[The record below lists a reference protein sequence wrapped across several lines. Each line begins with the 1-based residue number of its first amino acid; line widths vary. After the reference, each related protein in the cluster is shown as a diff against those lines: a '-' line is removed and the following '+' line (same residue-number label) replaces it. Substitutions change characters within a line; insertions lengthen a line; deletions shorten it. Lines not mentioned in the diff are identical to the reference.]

1 MRKNQ
6 NGGNSCFFRGRL
18 ISQKGVITAREI
30 KTLCYYLAQVTK
42 SSALDF
48 LNMTIADL
56 SDFADIA
63 KEDLD
68 KRRRKYGKIK
78 HI

>member
-6 NGGNSCFFRGRL
+6 NGGNPLFFRGRL
-18 ISQKGVITAREI
+18 ISQKGVITAKEI

-42 SSALDF
+42 SSALD
-48 LNMTIADL
+48 LMNMTIADL

-63 KEDLD
+63 TEDLE
-68 KRRRKYGKIK
+68 KRRKYGKKIK
-78 HI
+78 HL

>member
-1 MRKNQ
+1 MRENQ
-6 NGGNSCFFRGRL
+6 NGGNPCFFRGRL
-18 ISQKGVITAREI
+18 ISQKGVITAKEI

-42 SSALDF
+42 SSALD
-48 LNMTIADL
+48 LMNMTIADL

-63 KEDLD
+63 TEDLE
-68 KRRRKYGKIK
+68 KRRKKYGKIK

>member
-6 NGGNSCFFRGRL
+6 NGGNPCFFRGRL
-18 ISQKGVITAREI
+18 ISQKGVITAKEI
-30 KTLCYYLAQVTK
+30 KTLCYYLSQVTK

-48 LNMTIADL
+48 MNMAISDL

-63 KEDLD
+63 KEDLEN
-68 KRRRKYGKIK
+68 RRKYGKKIK